1 MRQAR
6 LKHTTAARGWL
17 QGLRWGHVQRYAVR
31 SLDARLLLR
40 VFVEDNPLLPDRC
53 LGSVTLRLATI
64 RALCRRVRREER
76 PAGEASPRQGG
87 ATAHPMTAGAMMA
100 GPRMAECWGW

>member
-1 MRQAR
+1 MRAP
-6 LKHTTAARGWL
+6 ARGWL

-64 RALCRRVRREER
+64 RALCRRVRREE
-76 PAGEASPRQGG
+76 QG
-87 ATAHPMTAGAMMA
+87 ALARLLVAIPCTRTS
-100 GPRMAECWGW
+100 